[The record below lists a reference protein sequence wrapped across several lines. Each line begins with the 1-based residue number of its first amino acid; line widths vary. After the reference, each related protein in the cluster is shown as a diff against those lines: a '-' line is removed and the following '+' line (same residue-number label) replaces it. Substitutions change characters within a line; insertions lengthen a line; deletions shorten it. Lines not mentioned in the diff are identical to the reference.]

1 MDAVAFEDDL
11 EAAQRDA
18 ERLRGDALVERA
30 RIIAEALREGERLA
44 AGVRAEAAA
53 KLAEAERDA
62 EEWLTEAEQERERLL
77 AEARGL
83 AAELVGEAEEQAEA
97 WLGEVDAE
105 RSRLEAEAE
114 GVRTAARM
122 QGAALLAAAGAV
134 AAARLDDVDA
144 QVRGL
149 LALAERERDELL
161 AEAGVEAERLVGT
174 ALERRGVIEV
184 ELDAL
189 RVRLDEART
198 ALAELEER
206 RKAATAVAPAE
217 PVAPAPATGAVVE
230 LVPVLAA
237 RTASPRPRRR
247 GRALGIAAAVAA
259 AAVGAGTLGFVV
271 GGDDAQARPDAV
283 EEAYQDA
290 LGAPGSEPFALAAAS
305 GPDLDAVVTRAG
317 DGYVDAGDLPALED
331 GRTYQLWADADGE
344 AVPVTLLGRDPGV
357 VRFTVPAGASSVTV
371 TEEDDP
377 GAATPGSDAVAEGDL
392 SS

>member
-1 MDAVAFEDDL
+1 VIDAVAFEDDL

-105 RSRLEAEAE
+105 RARLEAEAE
-114 GVRTAARM
+114 GVRSSARM

-144 QVRGL
+144 QVKGL
-149 LALAERERDELL
+149 LALAEREREELL
-161 AEAGVEAERLVGT
+161 AEAGDEAERLVAA
-174 ALERRGVIEV
+174 ALERRGVIED
-184 ELDAL
+184 ELDGL
-189 RVRLDEART
+189 RTRVDEARA
-198 ALAELEER
+198 ALAGAET
-206 RKAATAVAPAE
+206 AAAP
-217 PVAPAPATGAVVE
+217 PAPAPVTD

-237 RTASPRPRRR
+237 RTASRRPRRR
-247 GRALGIAAAVAA
+247 GRTFGIAAAVAA
-259 AAVGAGTLGFVV
+259 AAAVGAGALGFVAG
-271 GGDDAQARPDAV
+271 GGDDAEARTDGTTA
-283 EEAYQDA
+283 AYQAA
-290 LGAPGSEPFALAAAS
+290 LRAPGSERIALAGAS
-305 GPDLDAVVTRAG
+305 GPDLDGLVTRGG
-317 DGYVDAGDLPALED
+317 DGYVDAGDLPALES
-331 GRTYQLWADADGE
+331 GRTYQLWVE
-344 AVPVTLLGRDPGV
+344 AAGDEVSVALLGRDPGV
-357 VRFTVPAGASSVTV
+357 VRFTVPEGASSVSV
-371 TEEDDP
+371 TEQQAPGASFPADDP
-377 GAATPGSDAVAEGDL
+377 VAEGDL
-392 SS
+392 TP

>member
-105 RSRLEAEAE
+105 RARLEAEAE
-114 GVRTAARM
+114 GMRTAARM

-144 QVRGL
+144 QVKGL

-161 AEAGVEAERLVGT
+161 AEAGAEAERLVGA
-174 ALERRGVIEV
+174 ALERRGVIED
-184 ELDAL
+184 ELDGLRTRVAEARAAL
-189 RVRLDEART
+189 AEAEART
-198 ALAELEER
+198 AESP
-206 RKAATAVAPAE
+206 AAAP
-217 PVAPAPATGAVVE
+217 VTD

-237 RTASPRPRRR
+237 RAASPRPRRP
-247 GRALGIAAAVAA
+247 GRTLGIAAAVTTA
-259 AAVGAGTLGFVV
+259 AAVGAAALGFVV
-271 GGDDAQARPDAV
+271 GGGDDAEARTDGATA
-283 EEAYQDA
+283 AYEDA
-290 LGAPGSEPFALAAAS
+290 LRAPGTERFELAAAG
-305 GPDLDAVVTRAG
+305 GPDLDALVTRDG
-317 DGYVDAGDLPALED
+317 DGYVDAGDLPELES
-331 GRTYQLWADADGE
+331 GHTYQLWAEADGD
-344 AVPVTLLGRDPGV
+344 AVPVALLGRDPGV
-357 VRFTVPAGASSVTV
+357 VRFALPDGASSVTV
-371 TEEDDP
+371 TEQDDP
-377 GAATPGSDAVAEGDL
+377 GASSPADDAVAEGDL
-392 SS
+392 PF

>member
-83 AAELVGEAEEQAEA
+83 AAELVGEAEEQAET

-105 RSRLEAEAE
+105 RARLEAEAE

-122 QGAALLAAAGAV
+122 HGAALLAAAGAV

-144 QVRGL
+144 QVKGL

-161 AEAGVEAERLVGT
+161 AEAGAEAERLVAA
-174 ALERRGVIEV
+174 ALERRGVIED
-184 ELDAL
+184 ELDGL
-189 RVRLDEART
+189 RTRLDEARA
-198 ALAELEER
+198 ALAETGQ
-206 RKAATAVAPAE
+206 AA
-217 PVAPAPATGAVVE
+217 APAPVTD

-247 GRALGIAAAVAA
+247 GRTLGIAAAVATA
-259 AAVGAGTLGFVV
+259 AALGAGALGFVV
-271 GGDDAQARPDAV
+271 AGGDDAEARTDGAAA
-283 EEAYQDA
+283 AYEDA
-290 LGAPGSEPFALAAAS
+290 LGAPGTERFELAAGS
-305 GPDLDAVVTRAG
+305 GPALDALVTRDG
-317 DGYVDAGDLPALED
+317 DGYVDGGDLPTLES
-331 GRTYQLWADADGE
+331 GRTYQLWAEADGD
-344 AVPVTLLGRDPGV
+344 AVPVALLGPDPGI
-357 VRFTVPAGASSVTV
+357 VRFTVPERASRVTV

-377 GAATPGSDAVAEGDL
+377 GASSPASDAVAEGDL
-392 SS
+392 SSQRSG

>member
-83 AAELVGEAEEQAEA
+83 AAELVGEAEEQAET

-105 RSRLEAEAE
+105 RARLEAEAE

-122 QGAALLAAAGAV
+122 HGAALLAAAGAV

-144 QVRGL
+144 QVKGL

-161 AEAGVEAERLVGT
+161 AEAGAEAERLVAA
-174 ALERRGVIEV
+174 ALERRGVIED
-184 ELDAL
+184 ELDGL
-189 RVRLDEART
+189 RTRLDEARA
-198 ALAELEER
+198 ALAETGQ
-206 RKAATAVAPAE
+206 AA
-217 PVAPAPATGAVVE
+217 APAPVTD

-247 GRALGIAAAVAA
+247 GRALGIAAAVATA
-259 AAVGAGTLGFVV
+259 AGVTAGALGIAVGAG
-271 GGDDAQARPDAV
+271 DDGPGAAQAQTDATAD
-283 EEAYQDA
+283 AYRDA
-290 LGAPGSEPFALAAAS
+290 LRAPGSEPFELAAS
-305 GPDLDAVVTRAG
+305 GADLGAVVTRAG
-317 DGYVDAGDLPALED
+317 DGYVDAGLLPALRS
-331 GRTYQLWADADGE
+331 GRTYQLWAEADGDD
-344 AVPVTLLGRDPGV
+344 VPVALLGRDPGV
-357 VRFTVPAGASSVTV
+357 VRFTVPEGASSMAV

-377 GAATPGSDAVAEGDL
+377 GATAPASDAVAEGDL

>member
-62 EEWLTEAEQERERLL
+62 DEWLTEAEQERERLL

-83 AAELVGEAEEQAEA
+83 AAELVGEAEEQAET
-97 WLGEVDAE
+97 WLSEVDAE
-105 RSRLEAEAE
+105 RARLEAEAE
-114 GVRTAARM
+114 GVRTGARM

-144 QVRGL
+144 QVKGL

-161 AEAGVEAERLVGT
+161 AEAGAEAERLVAA
-174 ALERRGVIEV
+174 ALERRGVIED
-184 ELDAL
+184 ELDGL
-189 RVRLDEART
+189 RTRVDEARA
-198 ALAELEER
+198 ALAETGPPTAQP
-206 RKAATAVAPAE
+206 AAAP
-217 PVAPAPATGAVVE
+217 VTD

-237 RTASPRPRRR
+237 RTASPRPLRR
-247 GRALGIAAAVAA
+247 GRTLGIAAAVATA
-259 AAVGAGTLGFVV
+259 AAVGAGALGFVV
-271 GGDDAQARPDAV
+271 AGGDDAEARTDVVAA
-283 EEAYQDA
+283 AYEDA
-290 LGAPGSEPFALAAAS
+290 LGASGAERFELAAGS
-305 GPDLDAVVTRAG
+305 GPALDALVTRDG
-317 DGYVDAGDLPALED
+317 DGFVDAGDLPALES
-331 GRTYQLWADADGE
+331 GRTYQLWAEADGD
-344 AVPVTLLGRDPGV
+344 AVPVALLGSDPGI
-357 VRFTVPAGASSVTV
+357 VRFTVPEGASSVTV

-377 GAATPGSDAVAEGDL
+377 GASSPASDAVAGGDL

>member
-1 MDAVAFEDDL
+1 MDAIAFEDDL
-11 EAAQRDA
+11 ELAQRDA

-53 KLAEAERDA
+53 RLAEAERDA
-62 EEWLTEAEQERERLL
+62 EEWLAEADQERERLL
-77 AEARGL
+77 GEARTL
-83 AAELVGEAEEQAEA
+83 ATEVVGEAEEQAEA

-122 QGAALLAAAGAV
+122 QAAAMLAAAGAV

-161 AEAGVEAERLVGT
+161 VEAGAEAERLVAA
-174 ALERRGVIEV
+174 ALERRGVIED
-184 ELDAL
+184 ELDGL
-189 RVRLDEART
+189 RARLDEAHA
-198 ALAELEER
+198 ALEGEAPPA
-206 RKAATAVAPAE
+206 AATAEDPA
-217 PVAPAPATGAVVE
+217 GSAVPQTTVVD

-247 GRALGIAAAVAA
+247 GRALGIAAAVATA
-259 AAVGAGTLGFVV
+259 AAVSAGALGFVV
-271 GGDDAQARPDAV
+271 GGDGDGPDAAQARTDAAT
-283 EEAYQDA
+283 EAYTDA
-290 LGAPGSEPFALAAAS
+290 LRAPGAERFALAGAS
-305 GPDLDAVVTRAG
+305 GPDLDAVVTG
-317 DGYVDAGDLPALED
+317 EGEGYVDAGELPTLRQ
-331 GRTYQLWADADGE
+331 GRTYQLWAEADGD
-344 AVPVTLLGRDPGV
+344 AVPVALLGRDPGV
-357 VRFTVPAGASSVTV
+357 VGFTLPDEASSVSV

-377 GAATPGSDAVAEGDL
+377 GATSPDADPVAEGEL
-392 SS
+392 

>member
-149 LALAERERDELL
+149 LTLAEREREELL
-161 AEAGVEAERLVGT
+161 VEAGLEAERLVGT
-174 ALERRGVIEV
+174 ALERRGVLEV
-184 ELDAL
+184 ELDEL
-189 RVRLDEART
+189 RTRVEEARA
-198 ALAELEER
+198 ALAEVEER
-206 RKAATAVAPAE
+206 RKAAAAVAPVEEPAE
-217 PVAPAPATGAVVE
+217 TPGAVVD

-247 GRALGIAAAVAA
+247 GRAVGIAAAVATA
-259 AAVGAGTLGFVV
+259 AAVSAGALGFVV
-271 GGDDAQARPDAV
+271 GGDDAQARPDAA
-283 EEAYQDA
+283 EEAYQEA
-290 LGAPGSEPFALAAAS
+290 LRAPGSEPFALAAAG
-305 GPDLDAVVTRAG
+305 GPDLDAVVTSAG
-317 DGYVDAGDLPALED
+317 EGYVDAGDLPGLGD
-331 GRTYQLWADADGE
+331 GRTYQLWAEADGE
-344 AVPVTLLGRDPGV
+344 AVPVALLGRDPGV
-357 VRFTVPAGASSVTV
+357 VRFTVPAGASSVAV

-377 GAATPGSDAVAEGDL
+377 GATAPADDPVAEGDL

>member
-1 MDAVAFEDDL
+1 MDAIAFEDDL
-11 EAAQRDA
+11 DLAQRDA

-53 KLAEAERDA
+53 RLAEAERDA
-62 EEWLTEAEQERERLL
+62 EEWLAEADQERERLL
-77 AEARGL
+77 GEARAL
-83 AAELVGEAEEQAEA
+83 AAEVVGEAEEQAEA

-105 RSRLEAEAE
+105 RTRLEAEAE

-161 AEAGVEAERLVGT
+161 AEAGAEAERLVAA
-174 ALERRGVIEV
+174 ALERRGVIED
-184 ELDAL
+184 ELDGL
-189 RVRLDEART
+189 RTRLEEART
-198 ALAELEER
+198 ALAE
-206 RKAATAVAPAE
+206 AE
-217 PVAPAPATGAVVE
+217 APAPLDDPAAADDAAPTTVVD

-247 GRALGIAAAVAA
+247 GRALGVAA
-259 AAVGAGTLGFVV
+259 AAATAAAVSAGALGFVV
-271 GGDDAQARPDAV
+271 GGNGDGPDTAQARTDAAA
-283 EEAYQDA
+283 EAYADA
-290 LGAPGSEPFALAAAS
+290 RRAPGSEPFRLAGAS
-305 GPDLDAVVTRAG
+305 GPDLDAVVTRSG
-317 DGYVDAGDLPALED
+317 DAYVDAGDLPALRE
-331 GRTYQLWADADGE
+331 GRTYQLWAEADGD
-344 AVPVTLLGRDPGV
+344 AVPVALLGRDPAV
-357 VRFTVPAGASSVTV
+357 VPFTVPEAASSVTV

-377 GAATPGSDAVAEGDL
+377 GATSPDADPVAEGDL
-392 SS
+392 